1 MGDFYVLCDYC
12 LLLQHPGYAKAQEG
26 QLAVNKGVTW
36 SSADHA
42 ESTTSVTFSL
52 RVKTF
57 TAYSPPRISLH
68 RHSYLSKTHSLAD
81 KPHLHICLVIR
92 MRLRIWNP
100 ICLSF
105 QHPRGSQGDP
115 AMGEAWLKR
124 PTPPRPSEKLHLS
137 SRSCHHPRPPAT
149 QQRSEVC
156 LQLNQAEP
164 SWTKL
169 EILESLENVLDT
181 GHTFVANVGY
191 RLVLWW
197 TSIVDSFS
205 KII

>member
-1 MGDFYVLCDYC
+1 MLCDYC
-12 LLLQHPGYAKAQEG
+12 LLLQHPGMPKHKKDSWQSTRGSHAWSLANHAK
-26 QLAVNKGVTW
+26 
-36 SSADHA
+36 
-42 ESTTSVTFSL
+42 STTRVTFSL

-57 TAYSPPRISLH
+57 LYSPPRISLH

-105 QHPRGSQGDP
+105 QHPRAIQLWETH
-115 AMGEAWLKR
+115 GEAPR
-124 PTPPRPSEKLHLS
+124 SDAVRETPPFFSKLPPSSPSCNSAKK
-137 SRSCHHPRPPAT
+137 RSLPP
-149 QQRSEVC
+149 
-156 LQLNQAEP
+156 AEP
-164 SWTKL
+164 SWIKLIKL

-181 GHTFVANVGY
+181 GHTLVANVGY
-191 RLVLWW
+191 RLLLWW
-197 TSIVDSFS
+197 TSIVESFS